1 MDEMEINNDIVMKD
15 VEKIIYGRRAP
26 RWSGGKKK
34 RELTM
39 FFFFPPPT
47 TSDFFAS
54 TAPTL
59 PFPPTLTLTNGLLV
73 AKSINLGPD
82 TTANGTA
89 KGSKKRGS

>member
-15 VEKIIYGRRAP
+15 VEKIIHRKEGWWKKNPSRRY
-26 RWSGGKKK
+26 S
-34 RELTM
+34 
-39 FFFFPPPT
+39 FSSPPPAT
-47 TSDFFAS
+47 FDLFAS
-54 TAPTL
+54 TATTL